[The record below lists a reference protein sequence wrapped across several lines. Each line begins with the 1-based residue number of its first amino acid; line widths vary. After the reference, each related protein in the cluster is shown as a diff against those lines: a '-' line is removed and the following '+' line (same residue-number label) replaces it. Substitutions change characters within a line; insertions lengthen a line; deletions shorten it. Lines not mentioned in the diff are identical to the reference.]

1 MNIDEATSL
10 IKNADL
16 PSVPTHWADLGCGSG
31 LFTRA
36 LASLLPDGSSIHAID
51 RKPLIQAGIIPGK
64 TASVETA
71 SGKTTSGPGVDIIP
85 VKADFITGDLDL
97 PPLDGILMANSLH
110 YVADKQTFL
119 RRIDTWLRPAAQ
131 ILIVEYDTDR
141 PIANWVPYPVSFHS
155 LTRLFGNQNPHSG
168 PIRKLGT
175 RPSIYNRGELYAAI
189 ITCQ

>member
-141 PIANWVPYPVSFHS
+141 PIANWYPTRSAS
-155 LTRLFGNQNPHSG
+155 ILSPGYSGIKTLTPARSGNWEQGLPFTIGESCMPRL
-168 PIRKLGT
+168 
-175 RPSIYNRGELYAAI
+175 
-189 ITCQ
+189 